1 MPLTAVQRRW
11 RRAVL
16 MEKAKAQRLEELYRE
31 ERLRLERIATRRV
44 GPAGAA
50 DVVQD
55 VFASVW
61 SKAREQVKLTPAYL
75 AQATKFTAISHFRS
89 AHRRENFFKGI
100 TEDQYSASV
109 TLPEQIVSDRQEL
122 RRLEDVVLAL
132 PARTRQVFL
141 LNRMHGCTYEEIA
154 VGLAISTST
163 VEREMAKAIMAC
175 KKRE

>member
-1 MPLTAVQRRW
+1 
-11 RRAVL
+11 
-16 MEKAKAQRLEELYRE
+16 MEEAKAQRLEELYRE

-50 DVVQD
+50 DVVHD
-55 VFASVW
+55 VFAAIW
-61 SKAREQVKLTPAYL
+61 SRAVGRAKITPAYL

-89 AHRRENFFKGI
+89 AHRRETFFQGI

-109 TLPEQIVSDRQEL
+109 TPPEQIVSDRQEL
-122 RRLEDVVLAL
+122 RRLEDVILAL
-132 PARTRQVFL
+132 PVRTRQVFL

-163 VEREMAKAIMAC
+163 VEREMARAIMAC
-175 KKRE
+175 KKRG